1 MIDIAPVASSLL
13 VLLGFGLFAMLLLGR
28 GRPQLQ
34 TFLMALASAL
44 TALWALLALL
54 ARQDLVSISLLYQAN
69 DVKDVGWLAA
79 MLSMVN
85 KSTKPALPW
94 RALVGSCLFLMAA
107 HLFLAASGLYL
118 GYFAGV
124 RLDVKLSGILITI
137 AGGILVENLARNAS
151 RDQFWAL
158 KYFLLGMGAILS
170 FQFIIQIVEFV
181 TRESSSALLIAEP
194 YFYLLSLPLF
204 ALTAVRNP
212 ASHLQVHSSRQVVFH
227 TATLVLVGI
236 VLQGT
241 AIAAFY
247 LRNYGGDTSAAL
259 TIILAFTALVGTLAL
274 MMSSTLRSHLRNL
287 INKNFFNYKYDY
299 RDEWTK
305 FIRALSTI
313 EENGTPL
320 KVLRTFAD
328 LMDSPGGALWISKES
343 FRQFVPMAK
352 WSIKD
357 ELKPFASDDPVL
369 KELRDETTTLIDL
382 TGQSPDNAFWREQ
395 FPGHWFVV
403 PMRYRSELVA
413 FILLQKPRAPR
424 TLDWEDRNLV
434 ALVALQLAV
443 YLVNDET
450 SQALLEANQMAEF
463 NRRFAFLIHDMKN
476 TIGQLDLLARNAER
490 FSENPEF
497 RQDMNITLRNSVE
510 KLNALLVQIRGAKP
524 NEDNMA
530 GAGNKNV
537 DAVSLVTSFVQ
548 EKQGM
553 GLPIVMH
560 NAIASARPTIADD
573 RTLLNVLEHVVANAV
588 EATAPATDVAI
599 NLTAQSGAIRIMVSD
614 KGPGMSQEFIN
625 ESLFRPFKT
634 TKLMGFGMGAYQAR
648 ETVRKLGG
656 DFEVLSKV
664 GSGTSVIIS
673 LPCKMNPSARAV

>member
-1 MIDIAPVASSLL
+1 MIDIAPVVSSLL
-13 VLLGFGLFAMLLLGR
+13 VFLGYSLFAVLLLSR
-28 GRPQLQ
+28 GRHQLQ
-34 TFLMALASAL
+34 TYLMALASAL

-54 ARQDLVSISLLYQAN
+54 GREDLVPIGLLYQAN
-69 DVKDVGWLAA
+69 ALKDVGWLAA
-79 MLSMVN
+79 MLSMAN
-85 KSTKPALPW
+85 RASQPAFPW
-94 RALVGSCLFLMAA
+94 RVLMVSCVLLMAA
-107 HLFLAASGLYL
+107 HLFLVLSGLSL
-118 GYFAGV
+118 GNFAGV
-124 RLDVKLSGILITI
+124 RIDVKLSGILTTV

-181 TRESSSALLIAEP
+181 TRESSSAILIASP

-204 ALTAVRNP
+204 ALTAIRNP
-212 ASHLQVHSSRQVVFH
+212 ASNLQVHSSRQVVFH

-259 TIILAFTALVGTLAL
+259 IIILAFTALVGTLAL
-274 MMSSTLRSHLRNL
+274 VMSSTLRSHLRNL

-305 FIRALSTI
+305 FIHALSTI
-313 EENGTPL
+313 EEHGTPL

-328 LMDSPGGALWISKES
+328 LMDSPGGALWILKES

-357 ELKPFASDDPVL
+357 ELKPFASDDPAL
-369 KELRDETTTLIDL
+369 KDLRDEATTLIDL
-382 TGQSPDNAFWREQ
+382 TNQSPDNVLWREQ
-395 FPGHWFVV
+395 FPGHWLVV

-413 FILLQKPRAPR
+413 FIVLQKPRAPR

-450 SQALLEANQMAEF
+450 SQALLQANQMAEF

-476 TIGQLDLLARNAER
+476 TIGQLDLLAHNAER
-490 FSENPEF
+490 FSENPDF
-497 RQDMNITLRNSVE
+497 RRDMNITLRNSVE
-510 KLNALLVQIRGAKP
+510 KLNALLVQIRGDKP

-530 GAGNKNV
+530 TAGDKNV
-537 DAVSLVTSFVQ
+537 DAVSLVTSFVE

-553 GLPIVMH
+553 GLPIVMN

-588 EATAPATDVAI
+588 EATAPATDVSVH
-599 NLTAQSGAIRIMVSD
+599 LTTQLGTLRIVVSD

-625 ESLFRPFKT
+625 ESLFRPFAT
-634 TKLMGFGMGAYQAR
+634 TKQLGFGMGAYQAR
-648 ETVRKLGG
+648 ENVRKLGG

-664 GSGTSVIIS
+664 GSGTSVVIS